1 MKRGNRKQNKKR
13 KKNKRKGL
21 EKADSVERRRASNV
35 DRVFSCV
42 A

>member
-1 MKRGNRKQNKKR
+1 MKQKKGKRNKGKE
-13 KKNKRKGL
+13 L
-21 EKADSVERRRASNV
+21 EETDSVERRRASNV